1 MASAL
6 TQVFSLQ
13 LINQLNQRH
22 TVLQASFIM
31 DELIR
36 WRIKTMTVQYVII
49 TVMTCVFS
57 YRPLP
62 VSQHHRP
69 PNTLHLDHRLSSHPT
84 DDLVEMSNRDYH

>member
-49 TVMTCVFS
+49 TVMTNVFLVTGLFQCLNTTD
-57 YRPLP
+57 PLI
-62 VSQHHRP
+62 HFI
-69 PNTLHLDHRLSSHPT
+69 
-84 DDLVEMSNRDYH
+84 